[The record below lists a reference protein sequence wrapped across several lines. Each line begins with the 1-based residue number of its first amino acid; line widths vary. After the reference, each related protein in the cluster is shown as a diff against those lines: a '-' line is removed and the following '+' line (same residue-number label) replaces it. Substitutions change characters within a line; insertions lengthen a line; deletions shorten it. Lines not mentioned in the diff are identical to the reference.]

1 MIYNLFFF
9 FILIYSKKKNIN
21 IFLIEIFLELWFVI
35 CYVIEIELVLY
46 IFILI

>member
-9 FILIYSKKKNIN
+9 FILIYSKKNIN